1 MQNPHEWGGRP
12 LALAHLRVFE
22 AAARLLSFTAA
33 GDERAL
39 SQSAV
44 SRHVAEIERQLGM
57 VLFVRHT
64 RALALTPAGA
74 ELLVAV
80 QQAIARI
87 DECVARLKTP
97 DARYR
102 IDITTFASFASMWL
116 VPRLADFQ
124 ALHPEADI
132 RLSAS
137 DRYVDL
143 DREGFTLALRACDR
157 RYPPP
162 GAIHL
167 FDETVA
173 PMCSP
178 QRVEQAERAGRPL
191 HEPADLAHQVL
202 LDMHYDRPLAAL
214 VDRWD
219 PWFRKIGHAPVRPR
233 GRLIFDMI
241 DQMHQAAIAG
251 QGIALGRRPF
261 SDAMVAAGKLVVPF
275 GEPVPTGYAYY
286 ALLAERAAG
295 EPTAQAFI
303 EWVRA
308 SCRDQSVASSKSWAP
323 SAT

>member
-1 MQNPHEWGGRP
+1 M
-12 LALAHLRVFE
+12 
-22 AAARLLSFTAA
+22 
-33 GDERAL
+33 
-39 SQSAV
+39 
-44 SRHVAEIERQLGM
+44 
-57 VLFVRHT
+57 
-64 RALALTPAGA
+64 
-74 ELLVAV
+74 
-80 QQAIARI
+80 
-87 DECVARLKTP
+87 P

-132 RLSAS
+132 RLSAC

-143 DREGFTLALRACDR
+143 DREGFTLALRAVDR

-178 QRVEQAERAGRPL
+178 QLIEQAEREGRPL
-191 HEPADLAHQVL
+191 REPADLARHVL
-202 LDMHYDRPLAAL
+202 LDMQHDRPLAAL
-214 VDRWD
+214 IDGWD
-219 PWFRKIGHAPVRPR
+219 KWFRKIGVPPVRPR

-241 DQMHQAAIAG
+241 DQVHQAAVAG

-275 GEPVPTGYAYY
+275 VEPIPTGYAYY
-286 ALLAERAAG
+286 ALLADRAAN
-295 EPTAQAFI
+295 EATAQAF
-303 EWVRA
+303 
-308 SCRDQSVASSKSWAP
+308 
-323 SAT
+323 